1 MPDTAPITLQTVLVA
16 SPDLMASEV
25 DGELVMMHVEKG
37 SYYGLDPV
45 AARIWESLKEPKSV
59 DEVCTLMMQ
68 RYDVD
73 EATCVAQALADPHV
87 QRFLEGR
94 PLRKQIYV
102 RGKLLNLVV

>member
-45 AARIWESLKEPKSV
+45 AARIWQALQEPKSV
-59 DEVCTLMMQ
+59 DEVCALMMQ

-73 EATCVAQALADPHV
+73 EATCRSEVTAFATQLLD
-87 QRFLEGR
+87 EGLIR
-94 PLRKQIYV
+94 RA
-102 RGKLLNLVV
+102 